1 MISIENLKTIAIIL
15 LASFLLFGYVS
26 NDKAENETSVK
37 GNDNFEVTENI
48 KLYSNGKLIGQWEG
62 IGRGRMSGNTYSFK
76 TDRGSFSNEIRIS
89 GDFIIETDPN

>member
-1 MISIENLKTIAIIL
+1 MISAENLKTLAIIL
-15 LASFLLFGYVS
+15 LASFLFLGYIS
-26 NDKAENETSVK
+26 DDKDKTEPPVK
-37 GNDNFEVTENI
+37 KNDNFEVTENI

-89 GDFIIETDPN
+89 GDFVIETDLN

>member
-1 MISIENLKTIAIIL
+1 MISIENLKTLAIIL
-15 LASFLLFGYVS
+15 LASFLLLGYIS
-26 NDKAENETSVK
+26 DDSAKSKNNE
-37 GNDNFEVTENI
+37 NFEVTENI

-89 GDFIIETDPN
+89 GDFVIETDPN